1 MPTLLSPGV
10 ISVEKDF
17 STIVPNVASGVGG
30 VVGRFE
36 KGPINVPIL
45 IATEDEL
52 VDVFGKPNETNYNEW
67 FAASQFLMYTNRM
80 WTVRAAPA
88 GILNATAAGSGLEVL
103 NYNSYEELL
112 SGDKTTAGE
121 WIAKDP
127 GAYANGLGVIMVD
140 NASWDEFVNWCD
152 ANVASFPNN
161 TPLYS
166 YFREQPATSQFIEA
180 RRLTSENKKDE
191 LHIMVVDID
200 GSFTGKRYEVLE
212 YWDGLSKAEDALDYQ
227 GKSIYYA
234 NKINSESK
242 YIYFSSHTT
251 NVTAGANIAPFG
263 SLTEAVVQAGYTFAD
278 IAVVPNVKTEAKVAT
293 TANIDLSGPETI
305 DGVSVTTGDRVLVKD
320 QTLPQENGIYV
331 VAAGSWTRATD
342 ADITGELTN
351 AKIYIAGG
359 TTNGGLYYTTSF
371 AGVLDTDSM
380 TWSTT
385 TIPVNFSMINMDG
398 GVDGT
403 TPTDGNIKLA
413 YDELSNVDLY
423 DVNLLIT
430 GAFSADV
437 CKHVIENVAYYRRDS
452 VAFCSPHNNGLPYKD
467 TDADA
472 VTSIITYKGVT
483 LNPADPYASYGFMDS
498 GFKYILDRYNS
509 KYRWVPLNG
518 DMAGL
523 CAQTDTIADPWWSPA
538 GFNRGGVKNVI
549 KLAYN
554 PDQADRDAL
563 YPKGINSVVSFI
575 GQGVV
580 LYGDRTMTVK
590 PSAFDRINVRRLFN
604 ILQKAIS
611 IAAKYSLFE
620 FNDSFTRAQ
629 FKAMVEPFLRNIQGR
644 RGITD
649 FLVVCDATNNP
660 GVVVDA
666 NEFVADIFVKPARSI
681 SFIKLNFVA
690 TRSDVSFSTVIGG

>member
-1 MPTLLSPGV
+1 MPILLSPGV
-10 ISVEKDF
+10 AVVERDF

-45 IATEDEL
+45 ISTEDEL
-52 VDVFGKPNETNYNEW
+52 VDVFGKPNNTNYNEW
-67 FAASQFLMYTNRM
+67 FAASQFLLYTNRL
-80 WTVRAAPA
+80 WAVRAAPA

-103 NYNSYEELL
+103 NYNAYEELADN
-112 SGDKTTAGE
+112 DKNTAGE
-121 WIAKDP
+121 WIAKDA
-127 GAYANGLGVIMVD
+127 GAYANNLGVFMVD
-140 NASWDEFVNWCD
+140 NATWDEFVVWCD
-152 ANVASFPNN
+152 ANVAQFPNN
-161 TPLYS
+161 VPLYS
-166 YFREQPATSQFIEA
+166 FFREQPATSQFIEA

-191 LHIMVVDID
+191 LHVLVVDID

-212 YWDGLSKAEDALDYQ
+212 YWDGLSKAEDATDYQ

-234 NKINSESK
+234 NKINNESK
-242 YIYFSSHTT
+242 YIYFSSHTD
-251 NVTAGANIAPFG
+251 NVTAGASILPFG
-263 SLTEAVVQAGYTFAD
+263 SLTETVVNAGYTFAD
-278 IAVVPNVKTEAKVAT
+278 IAVVPNVKTAVVVAT
-293 TANIDLSGPETI
+293 TANLDLTGLETI
-305 DGVSVTTGDRVLVKD
+305 DGVAVTAGQRVLVKN
-320 QTLPQENGIYV
+320 QTLPAENGIYV
-331 VAAGSWTRATD
+331 VAAGAWSRATD
-342 ADITGELTN
+342 ADISGELTN
-351 AKIYIAGG
+351 AKVYVSSG
-359 TTNGGLYYTTSF
+359 TTQSGLYYTTTFS
-371 AGVLDTDSM
+371 GTLNTDPVNW
-380 TWSTT
+380 TLT
-385 TIPVNFSMINMDG
+385 TIPVNFSFIQLGG
-398 GVDGT
+398 GVNGT
-403 TPTDGNIKLA
+403 TPTDGNIKVA
-413 YDELSNVDLY
+413 YDQLSNTDLY
-423 DVNLLIT
+423 DVNLIMT

-437 CKHVIENVAYYRRDS
+437 CKHVIENVAYYRKDS

-467 TDADA
+467 SDADA

-604 ILQKAIS
+604 ILEKAIS

-620 FNDSFTRAQ
+620 FNDSFTRAS
-629 FKAMVEPFLRNIQGR
+629 FKNMVEPFLRGIQGR

-649 FLVVCDATNNP
+649 FLVICDSTNNT
-660 GVVVDA
+660 GQVIDA
-666 NEFVADIFVKPARSI
+666 NEFVADIYIKPARSI
-681 SFIKLNFVA
+681 NFIKLNFVA
-690 TRSDVSFSTVIGG
+690 TRTDVQFSTVVGG